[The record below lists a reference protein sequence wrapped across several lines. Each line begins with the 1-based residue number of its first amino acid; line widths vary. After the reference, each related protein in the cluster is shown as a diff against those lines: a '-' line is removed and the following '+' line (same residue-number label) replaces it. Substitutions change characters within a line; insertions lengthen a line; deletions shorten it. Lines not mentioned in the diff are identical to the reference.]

1 MHRFASLLV
10 IGVAMITPVFAQKSV
25 EDLSRS
31 LLNNDQI
38 RVKEIR
44 LPARSKTAPATFPN
58 SFVYGLTDGT
68 IVFTHPGRTPFE
80 MSFRA
85 GEAMWLPSQLAA
97 TSNDTDKEIRALV
110 VEIKAKPPVAPR
122 KGKAKG
128 KASAKTAAAKPA
140 GGDKKK

>member
-1 MHRFASLLV
+1 MHRFVSLLV
-10 IGVAMITPVFAQKSV
+10 IGAAMTAPAFAQQQQKAAS
-25 EDLSRS
+25 ERA

-44 LPARSKTAPATFPN
+44 LPPRSKNEPVTFPN

-122 KGKAKG
+122 KGKTKAKG
-128 KASAKTAAAKPA
+128 SKTAAAKPA
-140 GGDKKK
+140 GAKKK

>member
-10 IGVAMITPVFAQKSV
+10 IGVAMITPAFAQQQKTVS
-25 EDLSRS
+25 ERALLS
-31 LLNNDQI
+31 NDQI
-38 RVKEIR
+38 KVKEIR
-44 LPARSKTAPATFPN
+44 LPPRSKNEPVTFPN

-85 GEAMWLPSQLAA
+85 GEALWLPSQLAA
-97 TSNDTDKEIRALV
+97 TSNETDKEIRALV

-128 KASAKTAAAKPA
+128 KGSAKTAAAKPA